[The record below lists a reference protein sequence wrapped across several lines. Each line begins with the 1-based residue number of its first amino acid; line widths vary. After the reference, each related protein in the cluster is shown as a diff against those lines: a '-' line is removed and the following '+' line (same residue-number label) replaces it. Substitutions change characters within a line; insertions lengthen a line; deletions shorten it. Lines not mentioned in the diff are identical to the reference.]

1 MFNWTHNN
9 RSIMR
14 FIKKLVMKWMGMEEE
29 QDPHLVL
36 YEEVKPKHCIEH
48 TRYKKSCKA
57 CQEIT
62 S

>member
-1 MFNWTHNN
+1 M
-9 RSIMR
+9 IK
-14 FIKKLVMKWMGMEEE
+14 FIKELIKKWSRIEE

-36 YEEVKPKHCIEH
+36 YEEVKSKYCIEH

-62 S
+62 N